1 MEDEVFHATETGTMQ
16 GGIISPLL
24 ANITLHGIED
34 ALGIKYDKRGQII
47 GNRIVVKYADDFVC
61 LCETEDDAQLVVE
74 QLKPWLSQRGLQLS
88 EEKTQIVHITQG
100 FDFLGHN
107 IRHYKD
113 KSSKTGYK
121 LLTKPSKKAIKEIR
135 HKIRQT
141 WLKYKSNQVKE
152 LIAKLNPIIRGWAN
166 YHRKGVA
173 RKIFESLDQWMHTRA
188 RRYAKRKHPN
198 KNETWRKQK
207 YFGRFNLD
215 RKDKWVF
222 GDHVLWN
229 SSTKIHLV

>member
-1 MEDEVFHATETGTMQ
+1 MQ

-24 ANITLHGIED
+24 ANITLQGMED

-61 LCETEDDAQLVVE
+61 LCDTEDDAQLGVE

-135 HKIRQT
+135 LKIRPA
-141 WLKYKSNQVKE
+141 L
-152 LIAKLNPIIRGWAN
+152 A
-166 YHRKGVA
+166 
-173 RKIFESLDQWMHTRA
+173 
-188 RRYAKRKHPN
+188 
-198 KNETWRKQK
+198 
-207 YFGRFNLD
+207 
-215 RKDKWVF
+215 
-222 GDHVLWN
+222 
-229 SSTKIHLV
+229 